1 MLYEISCKI
10 GSRYNGIPLYIYLT
24 FTLCIM
30 AVILQTRCFQM
41 DNCEPD
47 LSFSK
52 YVELDCFRRL
62 YIYGHICD
70 FFPGMLNSSSIFF
83 YKVNSLGIGTNWR
96 QQDPGNRTIKTSGTL
111 WTDEYLQVVMTSQN
125 VVLQE
130 LQILLKE
137 GGGVKTHFSDIYLKY
152 FLWNSYQVN
161 TTHHWSLVNNGSGN
175 GLVPSSNKPLHEP
188 MFTQISGAIWRH

>member
-1 MLYEISCKI
+1 
-10 GSRYNGIPLYIYLT
+10 
-24 FTLCIM
+24 M

-137 GGGVKTHFSDIYLKY
+137 GGGGGGLKLILAIYTLSI
-152 FLWNSYQVN
+152 FCEIPIRWIQHI
-161 TTHHWSLVNNGSGN
+161 TGH
-175 GLVPSSNKPLHEP
+175 
-188 MFTQISGAIWRH
+188 